1 MKKSL
6 KYLLVSALTANA
18 LALSWPGFQG
28 QATVSL
34 ESASSQESGH
44 EETSEEWQNHDCAKL
59 DRKDVLNQVRKSRD
73 LLTSVALKGVSGD
86 RRSQSSYQAAYRY
99 EAKTGKVLQGYLD
112 YSRGI
117 DHMEVYYLG
126 DTHQKYHLYTERTN
140 KWSAIQM
147 PEDFRLR
154 PNYRLMLDWILDHEA
169 DFQFEEGPHDY
180 RLKVLERNFDLAD
193 FTSKTL
199 GITLVPED
207 TPVEDIYNYLEVRFS
222 KEDFNMT
229 SLNYRCLD
237 PSGEVQGQFEFF
249 GFNKLEA
256 EDFRLPE
263 GAELDSELSGSS
275 QQNSSSSDETESRQQ
290 RESESSGENRP
301 LPPGA
306 VYNDLEAPKA
316 WSWLATYA
324 QEGAYQLVSL
334 KWLTWEP
341 VSRLSSHLT
350 WRAHQLFRP

>member
-6 KYLLVSALTANA
+6 KYLLVSSLLANS
-18 LALSWPGFQG
+18 LALSLPAFQS
-28 QATVSL
+28 QAISSS
-34 ESASSQESGH
+34 ESSTSQHSGLR
-44 EETSEEWQNHDCAKL
+44 ETSEEWSGLEGDQFSRADLLKA
-59 DRKDVLNQVRKSRD
+59 VRQSRD
-73 LLTSVALKGVSGD
+73 RLTSVALKGSAGD
-86 RRSQSSYQAAYRY
+86 KNARSNYQAAYRY

-126 DTHQKYHLYTERTN
+126 DAHQKYHLYTERTN

-180 RLKVLERNFDLAD
+180 RLKVLERNFDLSD
-193 FTSKTL
+193 FTSKAL

-222 KEDFNMT
+222 KDDFQMT

-263 GAELDSELSGSS
+263 GGEVDSELSGSG
-275 QQNSSSSDETESRQQ
+275 QQESSSSDETESRQH

-306 VYNDLEAPKA
+306 VYNDLEDPKV
-316 WSWLATYA
+316 WNWLATYA
-324 QEGAYQLVSL
+324 QEGLYQLVSL

-350 WRAHQLFRP
+350 WRAYRLFRP

>member
-6 KYLLVSALTANA
+6 KYLLVSSLLANS
-18 LALSWPGFQG
+18 LALMPAFQS
-28 QATVSL
+28 QATSSS
-34 ESASSQESGH
+34 ESSTSQHSGLG
-44 EETSEEWQNHDCAKL
+44 ETSEDWSGLEGDQFSRADLLKA
-59 DRKDVLNQVRKSRD
+59 VRQSRD
-73 LLTSVALKGVSGD
+73 RLTSVALKGSAGD
-86 RRSQSSYQAAYRY
+86 KNASSNYQAAYRY

-126 DTHQKYHLYTERTN
+126 DAHQKYHLYTERTN

-193 FTSKTL
+193 FTSKAL

-249 GFNKLEA
+249 GFNQLEP

-263 GAELDSELSGSS
+263 GAEVESELSGSS
-275 QQNSSSSDETESRQQ
+275 QQDPSSSDETESRQQ

-306 VYNDLEAPKA
+306 VYHDHDHKA
-316 WSWLATYA
+316 WSSLLAYA
-324 QEGAYQLVSL
+324 QEGVYELVSL

-341 VSRLSSHLT
+341 ISRLSSHLT

>member
-1 MKKSL
+1 
-6 KYLLVSALTANA
+6 
-18 LALSWPGFQG
+18 
-28 QATVSL
+28 
-34 ESASSQESGH
+34 
-44 EETSEEWQNHDCAKL
+44 
-59 DRKDVLNQVRKSRD
+59 
-73 LLTSVALKGVSGD
+73 
-86 RRSQSSYQAAYRY
+86 
-99 EAKTGKVLQGYLD
+99 
-112 YSRGI
+112 
-117 DHMEVYYLG
+117 MEVYYLG
-126 DTHQKYHLYTERTN
+126 DTKQKYHLYTERTN

-154 PNYRLMLDWILDHEA
+154 PNYRLMLDWILDHED

-193 FTSKTL
+193 FTSKAL

-263 GAELDSELSGSS
+263 GAEVDSELSGSG
-275 QQNSSSSDETESRQQ
+275 QQESSSSDETESRQP

-306 VYNDLEAPKA
+306 VYNDLEAPKV
-316 WSWLATYA
+316 WSWLAAYA

-350 WRAHQLFRP
+350 WRAYRLFRP

>member
-1 MKKSL
+1 M
-6 KYLLVSALTANA
+6 
-18 LALSWPGFQG
+18 
-28 QATVSL
+28 
-34 ESASSQESGH
+34 
-44 EETSEEWQNHDCAKL
+44 
-59 DRKDVLNQVRKSRD
+59 
-73 LLTSVALKGVSGD
+73 
-86 RRSQSSYQAAYRY
+86 
-99 EAKTGKVLQGYLD
+99 
-112 YSRGI
+112 
-117 DHMEVYYLG
+117 
-126 DTHQKYHLYTERTN
+126 
-140 KWSAIQM
+140 
-147 PEDFRLR
+147 
-154 PNYRLMLDWILDHEA
+154 
-169 DFQFEEGPHDY
+169 
-180 RLKVLERNFDLAD
+180 
-193 FTSKTL
+193 
-199 GITLVPED
+199 PED

-263 GAELDSELSGSS
+263 GAEVDSELSGSS
-275 QQNSSSSDETESRQQ
+275 QQESSSSDETESRQP

-306 VYNDLEAPKA
+306 VYNDLEDPKG
-316 WSWLATYA
+316 WSSLAAYA

-350 WRAHQLFRP
+350 WRAYRLFRP